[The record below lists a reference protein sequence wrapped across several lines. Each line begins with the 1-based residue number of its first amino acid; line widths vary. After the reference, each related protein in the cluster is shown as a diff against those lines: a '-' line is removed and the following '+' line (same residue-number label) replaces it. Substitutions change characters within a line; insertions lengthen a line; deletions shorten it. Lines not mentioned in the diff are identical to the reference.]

1 MSKNAK
7 IDFDPFEIY
16 PNNID
21 ITKPLLLVDLGY
33 ATFYRFNATK
43 TWFKFSHP
51 EIKDELNKP
60 DYNWFENKEFMEK
73 FEKKYLDS
81 LLDLAKLNKV
91 PQYNIIMCA
100 DCKSCDN
107 WRNEYF
113 DKYKSQRIEARNKN
127 GFNGK
132 EVFKH
137 AHDIL
142 FPILNKNYGFKSIR
156 VDNIE
161 ADDIIGTI
169 CKYMTANHPNINVYI
184 MATDKDYMQVTNDM
198 VKLVDFKGKVL
209 SEGVNS
215 TEQLWYKMLIGDSS
229 DNIPPVKFKR
239 SLVKTNAKTGAE
251 YVRLP
256 KEDVMKYCKDLPKFF
271 DKLKQHPDLIDMD
284 QFVVNQMIID
294 FDYIPDKSKKQ
305 VIKEFTQFV

>member
-1 MSKNAK
+1 MSKQK
-7 IDFDPFEIY
+7 IEFDPFEIY

-43 TWFKFSHP
+43 TWFKLSHP
-51 EIKDELNKP
+51 EIKEELSKP

-73 FEKKYLDS
+73 FEKKYLES
-81 LLDLAKLNKV
+81 LLDLAKLKKV

-113 DKYKSQRIEARNKN
+113 SKYKSQRIEARIKK
-127 GFNGK
+127 GFDGK

-137 AHDIL
+137 ANDIL
-142 FPILNKNYGFKSIR
+142 FPALNKNYGFKIIR

-169 CKYMTANHPNINVYI
+169 CKYMTANNPKINVYI
-184 MATDKDYMQVTNDM
+184 MATDKDYIQVTNTM
-198 VKLVDFKGKVL
+198 TQLIDFKGTVL
-209 SEGVNS
+209 SEGVNG
-215 TEQLWYKMLIGDSS
+215 TEQLWFKILTGDVS
-229 DNIPPVKFKR
+229 DNIPSVKFKKN
-239 SLVKTNAKTGAE
+239 SK
-251 YVRLP
+251 YIRLP
-256 KEDVMKYCKDLPKFF
+256 KKQVLNYCKDLPKFF
-271 DKLKQHPDLIDMD
+271 NELKTHPDLIDME
-284 QFVVNQMIID
+284 QFNINQRIID
-294 FDYIPDKSKKQ
+294 FDYLPEKSKTE
-305 VIKEFTQFV
+305 VIKEFTKLL